1 MPLPYQKEEG
11 SLTAIDYQGIMNTKT
26 KNTALATTIL
36 LLVGFAGP
44 AQAAPEKREPTSVTP
59 TAEIPVS
66 APVASL
72 TFDRVSVKTSQGR
85 HVRAETPPAPVA
97 VAPVVPQS
105 APKAPVKAQQTPTA
119 PTTRTA
125 PAKAPTAAVAP
136 PAPVA
141 PVKAVGSGS
150 GAALLAS
157 AYSQIG
163 RIQDCTAMVERALGS
178 IGIVTGDIGPSAFFR
193 FGTVVSTP
201 APGDIL
207 ISAGHVGIYAG
218 DGMMVSGGFN
228 GNQTVVHPVKYV
240 GAFTAVRVA

>member
-1 MPLPYQKEEG
+1 MPHPYQKEEG

-44 AQAAPEKREPTSVTP
+44 AQAAPEKLETTSVTP

-72 TFDRVSVKTSQGR
+72 TFDKVSVKTSQGR
-85 HVRAETPPAPVA
+85 HVRVETPPAPVA

-119 PTTRTA
+119 PTTRTT
-125 PAKAPTAAVAP
+125 PAKPST
-136 PAPVA
+136 APVA
-141 PVKAVGSGS
+141 PVAPVQSTGSGS

-163 RIQDCTAMVERALGS
+163 RTQDCTAMVERALGS

-193 FGTVVSTP
+193 FGTVVGTP

-228 GNQTVVHPVKYV
+228 NLQTVVHPVKYV

>member
-1 MPLPYQKEEG
+1 
-11 SLTAIDYQGIMNTKT
+11 MNTKT

-44 AQAAPEKREPTSVTP
+44 AQAAPEKREPTSVAP
-59 TAEIPVS
+59 TGEIPVS

-85 HVRAETPPAPVA
+85 HVRAYTPPTPVA

-105 APKAPVKAQQTPTA
+105 APKAPVKAQQTQTA

-125 PAKAPTAAVAP
+125 PTKPSTAAVAP
-136 PAPVA
+136 AAPAPVQSR
-141 PVKAVGSGS
+141 GSGS

-157 AYSQIG
+157 ARSQIG
-163 RIQDCTAMVERALGS
+163 QTQDCTAMVERALGS
-178 IGIVTGDIGPSAFFR
+178 IGIVTGNIGPSAFFR
-193 FGTVVSTP
+193 FGTVVGTP

-228 GNQTVVHPVKYV
+228 GSQTVVHPVKYV
-240 GAFTAVRVA
+240 GGFTAVRVA